1 MRLIDADELAAD
13 AERIYGGCWELSYGN
28 LKEFIEN
35 APTIEPPKAKA
46 MSARDIS
53 NLMWAIS
60 VLEEIPTETIEQDRA
75 ISVGISAIQG
85 KVRG

>member
-1 MRLIDADELAAD
+1 MRLIDADA
-13 AERIYGGCWELSYGN
+13 
-28 LKEFIEN
+28 LKEKAHKEFQYLEITLKDIDGLIKS

-75 ISVGISAIQG
+75 VSIGISAIQDKAG
-85 KVRG
+85 E